1 MTYNNKNTYN
11 LLICNKENGNT
22 MKRIAAIIL
31 AFAMAVSLMPDAMA
45 EEAVEDQYE
54 SGRFTDVE
62 PGSALE
68 ENIKTACDLG
78 LMQGKTDDMFGPAD
92 SLTCTAALI
101 IACRVNSRILTGKD
115 TIEQDYTG
123 ETRTELYRAY
133 AADHG
138 IFCEINSFTGF
149 VTRAEFAAMLQS
161 ALPADKLTEKN
172 TVEDGAIPDVAMEDQ
187 YSAAIYTLYRAGV
200 LTGGNEYGTFSPN
213 ALITRRAACA
223 IASRM
228 ADSTLRRELT
238 LNEETKAAYEAHL
251 ERLAAEKAEQE
262 RLNAAIAMV
271 RTINVEATV
280 LYDTNIYSTLSLGGY
295 VGRVKAGT
303 TVIYDNYSGT
313 YAARI
318 RTPDGVKGWVP
329 YSAIRISTRNFVSQY
344 DFTTEQKEGF
354 VNRQG
359 YKSKTDYLIWVSLAT
374 QQVVVYQGAQG
385 NWKEIRTFDCCSGK
399 NSTPTIAGVFEIYY
413 KQNAWDFGSYYVA
426 TVVGFNGGHAF
437 HTRTYVKGTG
447 GLLDPT
453 IGSPASHGC
462 IRMYDA
468 DVAWVSNNMPFGTT
482 VVVY

>member
-1 MTYNNKNTYN
+1 
-11 LLICNKENGNT
+11 
-22 MKRIAAIIL
+22 MKRIAAIIA
-31 AFAMAVSLMPDAMA
+31 AFALAVSLMPGAMA
-45 EEAVEDQYE
+45 AEAGEEQYE

-68 ENIKTACDLG
+68 ENIKTAYDLG

-92 SLTCTAALI
+92 SLTRTAALI
-101 IACRVNSRILTGKD
+101 IACRVNSRVLTGKD

-123 ETRTELYRAY
+123 QTRLELYHAY

-138 IFCEINSFTGF
+138 IFCDVASFTGF

-161 ALPADKLTEKN
+161 ALPADKLPAKN
-172 TVEDGAIPDVAMEDQ
+172 TIEDGSIPDVAMDDQ
-187 YSAAIYTLYRAGV
+187 YADAIYALYRAGV
-200 LTGGNEYGTFSPN
+200 LTGGDEYGTFSPN
-213 ALITRRAACA
+213 APITRRAACA

-238 LNEETKAAYEAHL
+238 LSEETKAAYEACL
-251 ERLAAEKAEQE
+251 EQRAAEKAAAEKAEQE
-262 RLNAAIAMV
+262 RLDAAIAMV

-280 LYDTNIYSTLSLGGY
+280 LYDTNIYSTLSLGGCI
-295 VGRVKAGT
+295 GRVKAGT
-303 TVIYDNYSGT
+303 TVIYDNYFGT

-318 RTPDGVKGWVP
+318 LTPDGVKGWVP
-329 YSAIRISTRNFVSQY
+329 YSAIRISTRSFVSQY

-385 NWKEIRTFDCCSGK
+385 NWKELRSFDCCSGK

-447 GLLDPT
+447 ALLDPT

-468 DVAWVSNNMPFGTT
+468 DVAWISNNMPFGTT